1 MLQFDTK
8 VKMILNALLSE
19 GFPVIVLNAI
29 CSLKGPKRPICC
41 FHFGTLII
49 IVDVYNSTSLLPLPH
64 FYPFSFLLFFSFKK
78 KLSRLALIYK
88 CGKDSKNAEIV
99 SVSSSKM
106 LLNLQLLII
115 SAQFAWSLLCL
126 FKYLAA
132 KILWGPRAH

>member
-88 CGKDSKNAEIV
+88 CGKDSKNAGIV
-99 SVSSSKM
+99 SKQLENAFKFAVVNHLSTVCLEPSLSFQVFGSKDPVG
-106 LLNLQLLII
+106 
-115 SAQFAWSLLCL
+115 A
-126 FKYLAA
+126 
-132 KILWGPRAH
+132 